1 MKRAPP
7 KTASKGHKR
16 SSSNIGQ
23 DDSEGY
29 DYLIH
34 NLSNSN
40 QVSIN

>member
-7 KTASKGHKR
+7 KTGQKGHKR
-16 SSSNIGQ
+16 NNSSIGQ

-40 QVSIN
+40 QVSRF